1 MDKNTIRLL
10 VKEKIGSMLPDS
22 KTQES
27 DEVCQNLIQNL
38 NQKDFQALITY
49 EPLADEVDITTM
61 TNWFQNQWKTV
72 IVLPH
77 QGMTDISLPE
87 KSLIIVPWR
96 AFTIDGK
103 RIGRGGGFYDK
114 LLANNPILESIG
126 VCFACQIFPDIP
138 QDSWD
143 QGVDEVVFAENTLE

>member
-10 VKEKIGSMLPDS
+10 VKEQIASLSPHAKM
-22 KTQES
+22 QES
-27 DEVCQNLIQNL
+27 EKVCQNLIQKL

-49 EPLADEVDITTM
+49 EAFVDEVDITAV
-61 TNWFQNQWKTV
+61 TNCFQNQWKTV
-72 IVLPH
+72 IVLA
-77 QGMTDISLPE
+77 QGMTDVSLPE
-87 KSLIIVPWR
+87 QSLIILPWR

-114 LLANNPILESIG
+114 LLANNPTLQTIG

-143 QGVDEVVFAENTLE
+143 QRVDEVVFAENTLE